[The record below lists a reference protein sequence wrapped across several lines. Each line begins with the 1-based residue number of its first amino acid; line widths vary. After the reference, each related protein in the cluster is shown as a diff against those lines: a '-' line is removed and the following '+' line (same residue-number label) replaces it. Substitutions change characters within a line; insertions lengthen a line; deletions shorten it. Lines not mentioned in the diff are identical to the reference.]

1 MGGEDQEFV
10 GVNYFKKMV
19 CKEEKVIDTSG
30 VIWWF
35 SGKES
40 ACIAGDLGSIPGLE
54 RYSGEGNG
62 YPLQYFCLENFMGRG
77 AWWATVYGIS
87 KSWTWLSDWCFHF
100 FLRGRRDIPWAK
112 EEGREMKMQHEG
124 ESNLISQNQEI
135 PSVPGIKP
143 AFGENC
149 WGPGN
154 RGTLDHRRRRTS
166 KSIWVDRGQ
175 RPGPL
180 FQNKSES

>member
-10 GVNYFKKMV
+10 GVNCFKKMV

-62 YPLQYFCLENFMGRG
+62 HTLLYSCLENSRDRR
-77 AWWATVYGIS
+77 AWWATVHGVTHS
-87 KSWTWLSDWCFHF
+87 QTQ
-100 FLRGRRDIPWAK
+100 LRD
-112 EEGREMKMQHEG
+112 
-124 ESNLISQNQEI
+124 
-135 PSVPGIKP
+135 
-143 AFGENC
+143 
-149 WGPGN
+149 
-154 RGTLDHRRRRTS
+154 
-166 KSIWVDRGQ
+166 
-175 RPGPL
+175 
-180 FQNKSES
+180 